1 MPHPSSPKEPKHKSL
16 AKATMGEFE
25 MSTDA
30 VQIQREHYDLIA
42 ERYENHYGDIYSR
55 QYRRRFINEPLFA
68 GIDLQGRKVLEA
80 MCGSGHTTEYLLSK
94 GARVTGLDISSEEM
108 TSFKRNWPDANAV
121 CASMLNS
128 GLPDGYFDC
137 VGVIGGLH
145 HLHPNLNEAI
155 HEIHR
160 TLKRGGYLCFA
171 EPHKQALADIVRE
184 YWYKHDSL
192 FADNESSIDLRQL
205 KHDFAGH
212 FSFKSESYRG
222 NVAYLLV
229 LNSMVFRVP
238 LSLKRIYSPPLMA
251 FESVIERLQGRLMSC
266 FVVSQWQKL

>member
-1 MPHPSSPKEPKHKSL
+1 MSSS
-16 AKATMGEFE
+16 
-25 MSTDA
+25 A
-30 VQIQREHYDLIA
+30 VQIQKAHYDLIGA
-42 ERYENHYGDIYSR
+42 EYENHYGDVYSR
-55 QYRRRFINEPLFA
+55 QYRLRFINEPLLA
-68 GIDLQGRKVLEA
+68 GLDLQGSRVLEA
-80 MCGSGHTTEYLLSK
+80 MCGSGHTTQYLLSK

-108 TSFKRNWPDANAV
+108 AAFKRNWPDANAV

-128 GLPDGYFDC
+128 GLLDSYFDC
-137 VGVIGGLH
+137 VAVIGGLH

-184 YWYKHDSL
+184 YWYRHDRL
-192 FADNESSIDLRQL
+192 FADNEASIDLGQL

-212 FSFKSESYRG
+212 FRFKSESYRG
-222 NVAYLLV
+222 NFAYLLV

-238 LSLKRIYSPPLMA
+238 LSLKRLYSAPLMA
-251 FESVIERLQGRLMSC
+251 VESVIERLQGRRMSC
-266 FVVSQWQKL
+266 FVVSQWQKR